1 MADEKK
7 PKIDLKTRL
16 QKMGGTAAVPAGGPA
31 VGAAAVP
38 MPNQPASIPVPGR
51 SAPTPPPAIPLPPG
65 VGMSQRPPAYDPS
78 NPLAAAVASNLR
90 TAPPPVAVA
99 RPEPQRIE
107 VDEGAIHDARR
118 SVRKQMAVIAFG
130 LCIVTGGIGWA
141 GGGAQGQSNRRALA
155 KTDAV
160 QLRDSVNKAKDT
172 LNAISDKL
180 DAGIA
185 SLKGKQ
191 FPDSLS
197 KDLAALNVDF
207 DGGQL
212 AGRHFDGFSHDTTAE
227 LVDFV
232 QSVTSINKEKEI
244 VQGLLSQLQK
254 PLSESFKVGD
264 QAPTVTN
271 AVIIDKDNAAAGAL
285 FARLVTPFTPTKD
298 APNPPD
304 KLTLINPKSGGNTQ
318 LPRYTGGDIKG
329 AVAMTIIPAT
339 VEAVYPSAE
348 KGQVFQLA
356 NGLGSLK
363 RKIKAAAGSSDNG
376 LTTTED
382 TTDMVT
388 KAARL
393 ADDLGKV
400 Q

>member
-1 MADEKK
+1 MADDKK

-16 QKMGGTAAVPAGGPA
+16 QKMGGTAAAP
-31 VGAAAVP
+31 AAVP
-38 MPNQPASIPVPGR
+38 IPGQPASVPAPGR
-51 SAPTPPPAIPLPPG
+51 IVPMMTPTPSPAIPLPPG
-65 VGMSQRPPAYDPS
+65 VGMSQRPPGFDPS

-90 TAPPPVAVA
+90 TAPPPVVAA

-107 VDEGAIHDARR
+107 VDEGAVHDARR
-118 SVRKQMAVIAFG
+118 GVRKQMAVVAFV

-155 KTDAV
+155 KTDAG
-160 QLRDSVNKAKDT
+160 QLRESVNKAKDT

-197 KDLAALNVDF
+197 KDLAGLNVDF

-212 AGRHFDGFSHDTTAE
+212 AGRHFDGFAHDTTAE
-227 LVDFV
+227 LVDFI
-232 QSVTSINKEKEI
+232 QSVTSINKEKEV
-244 VQGLLSQLQK
+244 VQRLLTGLQK
-254 PLSESFKVGD
+254 PLTESFKAGD
-264 QAPTVTN
+264 QAPTITN

-304 KLTLINPKSGGNTQ
+304 KLTLINPKSGGNVQ

-356 NGLGSLK
+356 NGLASLK
-363 RKIKAAAGSSDNG
+363 AKIKASAAAAAADNG
-376 LTTTED
+376 LNTTED

-388 KAARL
+388 KATRL